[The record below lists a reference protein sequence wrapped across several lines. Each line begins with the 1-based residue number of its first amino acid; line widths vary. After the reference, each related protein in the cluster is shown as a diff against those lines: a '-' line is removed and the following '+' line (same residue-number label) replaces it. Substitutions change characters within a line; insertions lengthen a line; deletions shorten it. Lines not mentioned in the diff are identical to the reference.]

1 MAEQEPKKSK
11 NPIHFLKDV
20 STEMKRVTWPTR
32 PELFRY
38 TVIVSTTV
46 IFMAIFFAISDLGI
60 SSLLELITN

>member
-1 MAEQEPKKSK
+1 MAEQEKKKSK

-20 STEMKRVTWPTR
+20 SNEMKRVTWPTR

-60 SSLLELITN
+60 SSLLDLITN